1 MVLDR
6 IINRK
11 IQDSKSTNRV
21 IAATKAVTWR
31 IVGTLDT
38 WIISYLLTGQ
48 ASLAFSIAS
57 IEVFTKMV
65 LYYFHERGWEAVKRR
80 IVSKQEDLE

>member
-1 MVLDR
+1 MLLDR
-6 IINRK
+6 IITRK

-38 WIISYLLTGQ
+38 WVISFLVTGQ
-48 ASLAFSIAS
+48 ATLAFSIAS

-65 LYYFHERGWEAVKRR
+65 LYYFHERGWEAVKRG
-80 IVSKQEDLE
+80 IISKQQDDI

>member
-6 IINRK
+6 IINKK

-38 WIISYLLTGQ
+38 WIISYLITGE
-48 ASLAFSIAS
+48 ATLAFSIAS
-57 IEVFTKMV
+57 IEVFSKMI
-65 LYYFHERGWEAVKRR
+65 LYYFHERGWEAIKQKV
-80 IVSKQEDLE
+80 ISKQEDLE

>member
-11 IQDSKSTNRV
+11 IQDSKSANRV

-31 IVGTLDT
+31 IVGTVDT

-65 LYYFHERGWEAVKRR
+65 LYYFHERGWEAIKRKV
-80 IVSKQEDLE
+80 ISKQEDLE

>member
-1 MVLDR
+1 MLLDK
-6 IINRK
+6 IIARK
-11 IQDSKSTNRV
+11 IQDSKSTNRI

-38 WIISYLLTGQ
+38 WIISYLVTGQ
-48 ASLAFSIAS
+48 ATLAFSIAS

-65 LYYFHERGWEAVKRR
+65 LYYFHERGWEAVKRG
-80 IVSKQEDLE
+80 IISKQQDDI

>member
-11 IQDSKSTNRV
+11 IQDSKSTNRI
-21 IAATKAVTWR
+21 IAASKAVTWR

-38 WIISYLLTGQ
+38 WVISYLVTGK
-48 ASLAFSIAS
+48 ATLAFSIAS

-65 LYYFHERGWEAVKRR
+65 LYYFHERGWEAMKRKV
-80 IVSKQEDLE
+80 ISKQEDLE

>member
-1 MVLDR
+1 MVLDW

-21 IAATKAVTWR
+21 IAAFKAVTWR

-38 WIISYLLTGQ
+38 WVISYLVTGK
-48 ASLAFSIAS
+48 ATLAFSIAS
-57 IEVFTKMV
+57 IEVFSKMI
-65 LYYFHERGWEAVKRR
+65 LYYFHERGWEAVKQR
-80 IVSKQEDLE
+80 IVSKQNDFE